1 MHIFYCASVEICSV
15 LTDFF
20 GRMQVHLHEWSAKG
34 TYVQI
39 LMIVATKAADGENQ
53 LLWVNSLLSWASQ
66 TTSFSILSIFN
77 DRYSI
82 NYYMHTITTACL
94 SSYQSQRIMHPQHVH
109 FNNNTFKTSS
119 FVMHNLK
126 KGIVEQLAELLS
138 LSTRDPGSNLL
149 RCCLC
154 WVCDV

>member
-1 MHIFYCASVEICSV
+1 MVCQGNICS
-15 LTDFF
+15 DPYDC
-20 GRMQVHLHEWSAKG
+20 GYKSRRWRESAPLG
-34 TYVQI
+34 QFI
-39 LMIVATKAADGENQ
+39 AFM
-53 LLWVNSLLSWASQ
+53 SLSQ
-66 TTSFSILSIFN
+66 TTSFSLLSIFN

-154 WVCDV
+154 